1 MTTPILFSAQYRRI
15 IKDRTQCNIYRFGDT
30 GASCVGV
37 DDQSKDAI
45 PGKKQTKVSRL
56 VDLVRH
62 SRGGKTFYGDAPEL
76 NIYAAPPMPI
86 IDGLR
91 GGFVPASMRKN
102 KF

>member
-1 MTTPILFSAQYRRI
+1 
-15 IKDRTQCNIYRFGDT
+15 
-30 GASCVGV
+30 
-37 DDQSKDAI
+37 
-45 PGKKQTKVSRL
+45 L